1 MNNQAMSLRR
11 RVTLASTALGFLLSL
26 LFSIVV
32 VGITEDFEHVLAAEI
47 LGGQAEDYGLR
58 LSNHLPAQLPET
70 HRLRGYRG
78 AAIPAR
84 YAGYAPGVS
93 EDEDS
98 AGIHVGIFDTSAG
111 RLAFVIDLSDIE
123 RLEHHLNLFLAAM
136 VVLGTLVSGWLGW
149 LFAGASLAPVSRLA
163 TAVDALLVT
172 PQATELQ
179 ATVSRDELGR
189 LAQAIDG
196 YQARLVAADTHE
208 QAFFADASHELRT
221 PIAVVQGA
229 TEVLLDEPEPD
240 PARRMRLQ
248 RLERGM
254 QELSDL
260 IEAILGIAR
269 RSPLQPSPVDA
280 ASFLQDAS
288 AAVIHSYPGISSDIR
303 AGGLLQL
310 PQREALLLLRGL
322 LRRMLQPATPGIL
335 TLQLV
340 GGTLDVQFQARDD
353 AAPAAPA
360 VQHRSDTGRAVALLD
375 RLAQRMG
382 WELVTQT
389 PTHLRIGLPAHAINL
404 DGRQDQGM

>member
-1 MNNQAMSLRR
+1 MSLRR

-26 LFSIVV
+26 LFSIVA
-32 VGITEDFEHVLAAEI
+32 VGVTEDYEHVLAAEI

-70 HRLRGYRG
+70 HRLSGYSG
-78 AAIPAR
+78 TAIPAR
-84 YAGYAPGVS
+84 YTGYPLGIS

-98 AGIHVGIFDTSAG
+98 DGIHVGIFDTSAG

-123 RLEHHLNLFLAAM
+123 RLERHLNLFLAAM

-149 LFAGASLAPVSRLA
+149 LFAGAALAPVSRLA

-179 ATVSRDELGR
+179 GTVSRDELGR

-196 YQARLVAADTHE
+196 YQERLVEADAHE

-229 TEVLLDEPEPD
+229 TEVLLDEPEAD
-240 PARRMRLQ
+240 PARRLRLQ

-269 RSPLQPSPVDA
+269 RSPLQPTPVDA
-280 ASFLQDAS
+280 ASFLHEAS
-288 AAVIHSYPGISSDIR
+288 AALIHSYPGVSCNADAS
-303 AGGLLQL
+303 GVLQL
-310 PQREALLLLRGL
+310 PHREALLLLRGL
-322 LRRMLQPATPGIL
+322 LRRMLQPGTPGIL
-335 TLQLV
+335 TLQLD
-340 GGTLDVQFQARDD
+340 GATLEVKFNASDE
-353 AAPAAPA
+353 PASATPRL
-360 VQHRSDTGRAVALLD
+360 QHRSDTGHAAALLD
-375 RLAQRMG
+375 RLAHRLG
-382 WELVTQT
+382 WELVIVS
-389 PTHLRIGLPAHAINL
+389 PTHLRIVLPTHHN
-404 DGRQDQGM
+404 